1 MTPTLQPECNIVK
14 LNVTVFYCLILSEHV
29 FLKQNYECSLHL
41 SSNSEKSGQMDH
53 TVYQGNGKSVQSN
66 WGQKL

>member
-1 MTPTLQPECNIVK
+1 MPTLQPECNIVK
-14 LNVTVFYCLILSEHV
+14 LNVTVFYCLHV
-29 FLKQNYECSLHL
+29 FLRQNYECRFHL

-53 TVYQGNGKSVQSN
+53 TVYQGNGKGVQSN